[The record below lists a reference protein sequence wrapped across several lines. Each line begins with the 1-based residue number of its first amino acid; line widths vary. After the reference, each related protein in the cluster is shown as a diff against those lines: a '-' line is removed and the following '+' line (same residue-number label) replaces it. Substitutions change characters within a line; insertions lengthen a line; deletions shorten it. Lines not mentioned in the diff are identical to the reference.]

1 MPSIITAM
9 PMYTKLTTKQN
20 VPPKPE
26 TILLGLSSL
35 RSGYITPMP
44 IARPFRA
51 RAITEMP
58 PQKKTF
64 WAVGKSSMLLESQ
77 MSGMEIASEML
88 VASMNFTPTTRFKPS
103 GERPTIQRR
112 LPSSEN
118 CG

>member
-1 MPSIITAM
+1 M
-9 PMYTKLTTKQN
+9 PMYTKLTTKQK

-35 RSGYITPMP
+35 RFGYITPIPM
-44 IARPFRA
+44 ARPFRA
-51 RAITEMP
+51 KAITEMP
-58 PQKKTF
+58 PQKNIF
-64 WAVGKSSMLLESQ
+64 CAVGKCSMLLESQ
-77 MSGMEIASEML
+77 ISGMEIASEMP

-112 LPSSEN
+112 LPSNEN